1 MDTEALI
8 MIKRAFDG
16 NTLPSQCREHF
27 GTQTYGMKLVLT
39 S

>member
-8 MIKRAFDG
+8 VIKRAFDG

-27 GTQTYGMKLVLT
+27 GMQTYGMKLAFT